1 MTPESIHTK
10 VVPVLQAVL
19 LTVITSSI
27 LSFLN
32 GSALPALLGA
42 GGIVYFGWTYYKA
55 NKITNQNRKN
65 VQQDIVNRATI
76 VLPKKDYFVACAGS
90 QESDACTKVSAI
102 DIQLCNFCD
111 SNGKPLN
118 LSLYNCYVVHGDS
131 MKYAGIND
139 SDFIFVPLDFNI
151 DSLEFF
157 PEILV
162 IRYRETTG
170 DKPLFKVRRAWY
182 RGSIDDDLKQVANE
196 IMAMPKFQRLTQQE
210 GYKGP
215 EWMITDLKGKR
226 LDDYKEAYFK
236 DGVCPE
242 QYKDIVISTTF
253 DTVKKEIH
261 FSIHPVSLIV
271 GNVEESYTV

>member
-1 MTPESIHTK
+1 MIT
-10 VVPVLQAVL
+10 A
-19 LTVITSSI
+19 ITSSI

-32 GSALPALLGA
+32 GSALPALLGT
-42 GGIVYFGWTYYKA
+42 GGIIYFGWTYYRA
-55 NKITNQNRKN
+55 NKVANRNRKD
-65 VQQDIVNRATI
+65 VQQKIINQATI
-76 VLPKKDYFVACAGS
+76 VLPQKYYDVACAGS
-90 QESDACTKVSAI
+90 KESDVCTKVKAI

-111 SNGKPLN
+111 SDGKPLN
-118 LSLYNCYVVHGDS
+118 HSLYNCYVVHGDS

-139 SDFIFVPLDFNI
+139 SDFILVPIDFNI
-151 DSLEFF
+151 DSLDVF

-162 IRYRETTG
+162 IRYREQNE

-182 RGSIDDDLKQVANE
+182 RGSIDDDLEQVAND
-196 IMAMPKFQRLTQQE
+196 IMSMPKFKRLTQQE

-215 EWMITDLKGKR
+215 EWMIRDLKGKR
-226 LDDYKEAYFK
+226 LDDYKSAYFK
-236 DGVCPE
+236 DSVCPE

-261 FSIHPVSLIV
+261 FSIHPVLLIV

>member
-1 MTPESIHTK
+1 MITT
-10 VVPVLQAVL
+10 
-19 LTVITSSI
+19 ITSGI
-27 LSFLN
+27 FSFLN
-32 GSALPALLGA
+32 GSALPVLLA
-42 GGIVYFGWTYYKA
+42 SGGIIYFGGTYYRA
-55 NKITNQNRKN
+55 NKVANRNRKD
-65 VQQDIVNRATI
+65 VQQKIINQATI
-76 VLPKKDYFVACAGS
+76 VLPQKYYDVACAGS
-90 QESDACTKVSAI
+90 KESDACTKVKAI

-111 SNGKPLN
+111 SDGKPLN

-139 SDFIFVPLDFNI
+139 SDFILVPIDFNI
-151 DSLEFF
+151 DSLDVF

-162 IRYRETTG
+162 IRYRETNG
-170 DKPLFKVRRAWY
+170 DKPLYKVRRAWY
-182 RGSIDDDLKQVANE
+182 RGSIDDDLEQVAND
-196 IMAMPKFQRLTQQE
+196 IMSMPKFKRLTQQE

-215 EWMITDLKGKR
+215 EWMIRDLNGKR
-226 LDDYKEAYFK
+226 LDDYKSAYFK
-236 DGVCPE
+236 DGVCPD

>member
-1 MTPESIHTK
+1 MMT
-10 VVPVLQAVL
+10 A
-19 LTVITSSI
+19 ITSSI

-32 GSALPALLGA
+32 GSALPMLLA
-42 GGIVYFGWTYYKA
+42 SGGIIYFGWTYYKA
-55 NKITNQNRKN
+55 NKVANRNRKD
-65 VQQDIVNRATI
+65 VQQKIVNHATI
-76 VLPKKDYFVACAGS
+76 VLPKKYYYVACAGS
-90 QESDACTKVSAI
+90 KESDACTKVSAI
-102 DIQLCNFCD
+102 DIQLCNFCGSD
-111 SNGKPLN
+111 GKPLN

-139 SDFIFVPLDFNI
+139 SDFILVPKDFNI
-151 DSLEFF
+151 DSLVIF
-157 PEILV
+157 PDILV
-162 IRYRETTG
+162 IRYRETNG
-170 DKPLFKVRRAWY
+170 DKPLYKIRRAWC
-182 RGSIDDDLKQVANE
+182 RGSIDDDFEQVANK

-215 EWMITDLKGKR
+215 EWMINDLKGKR
-226 LDDYKEAYFK
+226 FEDYKKAYFK

>member
-1 MTPESIHTK
+1 MMT
-10 VVPVLQAVL
+10 A
-19 LTVITSSI
+19 ITSGVF
-27 LSFLN
+27 SFLN
-32 GSALPALLGA
+32 GSALPLLLA
-42 GGIVYFGWTYYKA
+42 SGGIICFGWTYYKA
-55 NKITNQNRKN
+55 NKAANRNRKN
-65 VQQDIVNRATI
+65 VQQKIVNQATI
-76 VLPKKDYFVACAGS
+76 VLPKRDYYVACAGS
-90 QESDACTKVSAI
+90 KESDACTKVSAI

-111 SNGKPLN
+111 SDGNPLN

-139 SDFIFVPLDFNI
+139 NDFILVPIAFNI
-151 DSLEFF
+151 DSLKSF

-162 IRYRETTG
+162 IRYRETNG
-170 DKPLFKVRRAWY
+170 DKPLYKVRRAWY
-182 RGSIDDDLKQVANE
+182 RGSIDDDLKQVANK

-210 GYKGP
+210 GYKDP
-215 EWMITDLKGKR
+215 EWMIADLKGKR